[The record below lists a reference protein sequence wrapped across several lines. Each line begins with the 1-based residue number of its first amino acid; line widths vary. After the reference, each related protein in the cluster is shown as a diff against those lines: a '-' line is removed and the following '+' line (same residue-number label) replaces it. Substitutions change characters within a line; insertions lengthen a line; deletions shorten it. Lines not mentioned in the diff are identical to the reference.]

1 MSSKKVAFLVDFDN
15 VATDVIEQAL
25 NAVFKDYGAAH
36 IRRAYCNAEQ
46 ALREQNFLKRLG
58 LRAVV
63 NLAIGKNSTDIA
75 LAADAM
81 DLAITEKPDVIVL
94 VSSDSDF
101 APLVLRLREKGAWLR
116 GFGQYG
122 KTGDGVIQIYDQ
134 FNELAHGTGRSARD
148 AAPPKGAGG
157 GRNGRRGNGRAAGG
171 RPQPEAPRANAAINA
186 PTQPR
191 PPRADMVA
199 AAAAPLPVAVEPL
212 APAVQDTAPSVAA
225 VVPVA
230 APAPSPAQ
238 VDPADKPAKP
248 AGKVAGKATSKASA
262 KATGKTAAKAARKPG
277 AEVDAPRDASAE
289 TKGGAKADPKA
300 DPKVEAKAAPLQP
313 VTPEVAEPAAVP
325 RAAKPARPPGK
336 AAAPAENPQVAAAKE
351 INAVLALLPKLA
363 DGQWHD
369 LGAAAKVLKDAGL
382 LPKSAPA
389 TKLFRKHAHAFE
401 LQPEKQPNQVR
412 FAT

>member
-1 MSSKKVAFLVDFDN
+1 MSMNDKKVAFLVDFDN

-46 ALREQNFLKRLG
+46 ALREQHFLKRLG

-134 FNELAHGTGRSARD
+134 FNELAHGSGRSARD
-148 AAPPKGAGG
+148 GAPAKAGSRG
-157 GRNGRRGNGRAAGG
+157 GRRNGGARSGG
-171 RPQPEAPRANAAINA
+171 SRPVAEAPRGPAVA
-186 PTQPR
+186 R
-191 PPRADMVA
+191 PP
-199 AAAAPLPVAVEPL
+199 AVELVEPVV
-212 APAVQDTAPSVAA
+212 APPVPVIEVTAVPAPV
-225 VVPVA
+225 VA
-230 APAPSPAQ
+230 APAPRAEP
-238 VDPADKPAKP
+238 PKPA
-248 AGKVAGKATSKASA
+248 A
-262 KATGKTAAKAARKPG
+262 KATRKSAAKSAVTEAAAKPAAKAA
-277 AEVDAPRDASAE
+277 
-289 TKGGAKADPKA
+289 AK
-300 DPKVEAKAAPLQP
+300 
-313 VTPEVAEPAAVP
+313 
-325 RAAKPARPPGK
+325 
-336 AAAPAENPQVAAAKE
+336 APAEPEDQQVAAAKE
-351 INAVLALLPKLA
+351 INAMLKLLPKLF

-369 LGAAAKVLKDAGL
+369 LGAAAKVLKEAGL
-382 LPKSAPA
+382 LAKSAPA
-389 TKLFRKHAHAFE
+389 TKLFRKHPHAFE
-401 LQPEKQPNQVR
+401 LQPQKQPNQVR

>member
-1 MSSKKVAFLVDFDN
+1 MNKKVAFLVDFDN

-116 GFGQYG
+116 GFGQHG

-134 FNELAHGTGRSARD
+134 FNELAHDSGRSA
-148 AAPPKGAGG
+148 
-157 GRNGRRGNGRAAGG
+157 
-171 RPQPEAPRANAAINA
+171 
-186 PTQPR
+186 
-191 PPRADMVA
+191 
-199 AAAAPLPVAVEPL
+199 
-212 APAVQDTAPSVAA
+212 S
-225 VVPVA
+225 
-230 APAPSPAQ
+230 
-238 VDPADKPAKP
+238 KP
-248 AGKVAGKATSKASA
+248 
-262 KATGKTAAKAARKPG
+262 
-277 AEVDAPRDASAE
+277 
-289 TKGGAKADPKA
+289 
-300 DPKVEAKAAPLQP
+300 
-313 VTPEVAEPAAVP
+313 
-325 RAAKPARPPGK
+325 AAKPARKAAAPKPAAKKAAPAK
-336 AAAPAENPQVAAAKE
+336 AAAPAPAPKPTPAPAPKAAPAPTAVDANVAAARE

-369 LGAAAKVLKDAGL
+369 LGSAAKALKEAGL
-382 LPKSAPA
+382 LAKSAPA
-389 TKLFRKHAHAFE
+389 TKLFRKHPQAFQ

-412 FAT
+412 FGHG

>member
-1 MSSKKVAFLVDFDN
+1 MKKVAFLVDFDN

-25 NAVFKDYGAAH
+25 QMCFKDYEAVH

-46 ALREQNFLKRLG
+46 AHHQQAFMKRLG
-58 LRAVV
+58 LRAIV

-75 LAADAM
+75 LAVDAM

-134 FNELAHGTGRSARD
+134 FNELAHDSGRSAPKPAAKRERTRKA
-148 AAPPKGAGG
+148 AAPKPAAKKATAPKA
-157 GRNGRRGNGRAAGG
+157 
-171 RPQPEAPRANAAINA
+171 EAPVPKSA
-186 PTQPR
+186 PIPA
-191 PPRADMVA
+191 PPPK
-199 AAAAPLPVAVEPL
+199 AAAAP
-212 APAVQDTAPSVAA
+212 AP
-225 VVPVA
+225 
-230 APAPSPAQ
+230 
-238 VDPADKPAKP
+238 
-248 AGKVAGKATSKASA
+248 
-262 KATGKTAAKAARKPG
+262 
-277 AEVDAPRDASAE
+277 
-289 TKGGAKADPKA
+289 
-300 DPKVEAKAAPLQP
+300 
-313 VTPEVAEPAAVP
+313 
-325 RAAKPARPPGK
+325 K
-336 AAAPAENPQVAAAKE
+336 AAAAPTPVDAHVAAAKE

-369 LGAAAKVLKDAGL
+369 LGAAAKALKAAGL

-389 TKLFRKHAHAFE
+389 TKLFRKHPQAFQ

-412 FAT
+412 FGHG

>member
-1 MSSKKVAFLVDFDN
+1 MTHADKKVAFLVDFDN

-58 LRAVV
+58 LRAIV

-134 FNELAHGTGRSARD
+134 FNELAHGGRGSRDPAPAKPNGRGGRRGGAKPSAGGRTPAEPPRSPAVARPLPAPQPAPAPPAPVVEVT
-148 AAPPKGAGG
+148 AAPP
-157 GRNGRRGNGRAAGG
+157 AAVAT
-171 RPQPEAPRANAAINA
+171 PVPAP
-186 PTQPR
+186 
-191 PPRADMVA
+191 
-199 AAAAPLPVAVEPL
+199 AAAAPAE
-212 APAVQDTAPSVAA
+212 AP
-225 VVPVA
+225 
-230 APAPSPAQ
+230 
-238 VDPADKPAKP
+238 KP
-248 AGKVAGKATSKASA
+248 
-262 KATGKTAAKAARKPG
+262 AAKARPARK
-277 AEVDAPRDASAE
+277 
-289 TKGGAKADPKA
+289 
-300 DPKVEAKAAPLQP
+300 AA
-313 VTPEVAEPAAVP
+313 A
-325 RAAKPARPPGK
+325 K
-336 AAAPAENPQVAAAKE
+336 AAAPAEAPATAAPAPKAARAPAKAPAAAEDPQVAAAKE
-351 INAVLALLPKLA
+351 INAVLKLLPKLV

-369 LGAAAKVLKDAGL
+369 LGAAAKALKDAGL

-389 TKLFRKHAHAFE
+389 TKLFRKHPHAFE

>member
-1 MSSKKVAFLVDFDN
+1 MTSTNNKKVAFLVDFDN

-46 ALREQNFLKRLG
+46 ALREQGFLKRLG
-58 LRAVV
+58 LRAIV

-81 DLAITEKPDVIVL
+81 DLAITEQPDVIVL

-134 FNELAHGTGRSARD
+134 FNELAHDS
-148 AAPPKGAGG
+148 
-157 GRNGRRGNGRAAGG
+157 GRAAPKPAAK
-171 RPQPEAPRANAAINA
+171 REPAPK
-186 PTQPR
+186 
-191 PPRADMVA
+191 
-199 AAAAPLPVAVEPL
+199 AAAPKPAAKKA
-212 APAVQDTAPSVAA
+212 APAKAAAPKPEPAP
-225 VVPVA
+225 VPAPKSTA
-230 APAPSPAQ
+230 APAPKAVAAPSP
-238 VDPADKPAKP
+238 
-248 AGKVAGKATSKASA
+248 
-262 KATGKTAAKAARKPG
+262 
-277 AEVDAPRDASAE
+277 VDA
-289 TKGGAKADPKA
+289 
-300 DPKVEAKAAPLQP
+300 
-313 VTPEVAEPAAVP
+313 
-325 RAAKPARPPGK
+325 
-336 AAAPAENPQVAAAKE
+336 NVAAAKE

-369 LGAAAKVLKDAGL
+369 LGAAAKALKEAGL
-382 LPKSAPA
+382 LARNAPS
-389 TKLFRKHAHAFE
+389 TKLFRKHPQAFQ

-412 FAT
+412 FGHG

>member
-1 MSSKKVAFLVDFDN
+1 MTDKKVAFLVDFDN

-58 LRAVV
+58 LRAIV

-75 LAADAM
+75 LAVDAM
-81 DLAITEKPDVIVL
+81 ELAISEKPDVIVL

-116 GFGQYG
+116 GFGQHG

-134 FNELAHGTGRSARD
+134 FNELAHDS
-148 AAPPKGAGG
+148 
-157 GRNGRRGNGRAAGG
+157 G
-171 RPQPEAPRANAAINA
+171 RPAPRPAAK
-186 PTQPR
+186 R
-191 PPRADMVA
+191 
-199 AAAAPLPVAVEPL
+199 EP
-212 APAVQDTAPSVAA
+212 ARKATAPKPAA
-225 VVPVA
+225 KKA
-230 APAPSPAQ
+230 APA
-238 VDPADKPAKP
+238 
-248 AGKVAGKATSKASA
+248 
-262 KATGKTAAKAARKPG
+262 
-277 AEVDAPRDASAE
+277 
-289 TKGGAKADPKA
+289 
-300 DPKVEAKAAPLQP
+300 
-313 VTPEVAEPAAVP
+313 
-325 RAAKPARPPGK
+325 K
-336 AAAPAENPQVAAAKE
+336 AAAPVSKPAAAPKPATAPAPVDAHVAAAKE

-369 LGAAAKVLKDAGL
+369 LGAAAKVLKEAGL

-389 TKLFRKHAHAFE
+389 TKLFRKHPQAFQ

-412 FAT
+412 FGHG

>member
-1 MSSKKVAFLVDFDN
+1 MTDKKIAFLVDFDN

-58 LRAVV
+58 LRAIV

-134 FNELAHGTGRSARD
+134 FNELAHGTGRSSRE
-148 AAPPKGAGG
+148 APPAKASS
-157 GRNGRRGNGRAAGG
+157 GRGGRRGRGGRALPEVPRGNG
-171 RPQPEAPRANAAINA
+171 PQ
-186 PTQPR
+186 R
-191 PPRADMVA
+191 PPRA
-199 AAAAPLPVAVEPL
+199 E
-212 APAVQDTAPSVAA
+212 A
-225 VVPVA
+225 VVTLPEPVVPEVVAPVVVAEPVA
-230 APAPSPAQ
+230 APVPVDVATPA
-238 VDPADKPAKP
+238 AKPAKAP
-248 AGKVAGKATSKASA
+248 RAAGKTAR
-262 KATGKTAAKAARKPG
+262 KTAAKPV
-277 AEVDAPRDASAE
+277 AEAPAE
-289 TKGGAKADPKA
+289 A
-300 DPKVEAKAAPLQP
+300 VAAP
-313 VTPEVAEPAAVP
+313 
-325 RAAKPARPPGK
+325 K
-336 AAAPAENPQVAAAKE
+336 AAAPAKAPKAAEKVPAAKASASDGDPQVAAAKE
-351 INAVLALLPKLA
+351 INAILALLPKLA
-363 DGQWHD
+363 DGQWHE

-382 LPKSAPA
+382 LAKNAPS
-389 TKLFRKHAHAFE
+389 TKLFRKHPKAFE
-401 LQPEKQPNQVR
+401 LQPDKTPNRVR
-412 FAT
+412 FGHG

>member
-1 MSSKKVAFLVDFDN
+1 MEADRMKKVAFLVDFDN

-46 ALREQNFLKRLG
+46 ALREQAFLKRLG
-58 LRAVV
+58 LRAIV

-75 LAADAM
+75 LAVDAM

-134 FNELAHGTGRSARD
+134 FNELAHDSGRSAPKPAAKRERPARKA
-148 AAPPKGAGG
+148 AAPKPAAK
-157 GRNGRRGNGRAAGG
+157 RAAVGKAD
-171 RPQPEAPRANAAINA
+171 APAPKPTPTPAPPAAAKPA
-186 PTQPR
+186 PATAPAAAAK
-191 PPRADMVA
+191 PAPK
-199 AAAAPLPVAVEPL
+199 AAAAP
-212 APAVQDTAPSVAA
+212 
-225 VVPVA
+225 
-230 APAPSPAQ
+230 
-238 VDPADKPAKP
+238 
-248 AGKVAGKATSKASA
+248 
-262 KATGKTAAKAARKPG
+262 
-277 AEVDAPRDASAE
+277 VDA
-289 TKGGAKADPKA
+289 
-300 DPKVEAKAAPLQP
+300 
-313 VTPEVAEPAAVP
+313 
-325 RAAKPARPPGK
+325 
-336 AAAPAENPQVAAAKE
+336 NVAAAKE

-369 LGAAAKVLKDAGL
+369 LGAAAKALKDAGL
-382 LPKSAPA
+382 LAKSAPA
-389 TKLFRKHAHAFE
+389 TKLFRKHPQAFQ

-412 FAT
+412 FGHG

>member
-1 MSSKKVAFLVDFDN
+1 MKKVAFLVDFDN

-46 ALREQNFLKRLG
+46 ALREQSFLKRLG
-58 LRAVV
+58 LRAIV

-81 DLAITEKPDVIVL
+81 DLALTEKPDVIVL

-134 FNELAHGTGRSARD
+134 FNELAHGTARSARD
-148 AAPPKGAGG
+148 STPAQASGRG
-157 GRNGRRGNGRAAGG
+157 GRRNGGARSAGG
-171 RPQPEAPRANAAINA
+171 RPAAEAPRAQAVA
-186 PTQPR
+186 
-191 PPRADMVA
+191 RALPVA
-199 AAAAPLPVAVEPL
+199 AAE
-212 APAVQDTAPSVAA
+212 
-225 VVPVA
+225 PVA
-230 APAPSPAQ
+230 APPPPVVEVTAVPAPVVATPAPLKAA
-238 VDPADKPAKP
+238 PAPRAEAAKP
-248 AGKVAGKATSKASA
+248 AAKVAGKATRKS
-262 KATGKTAAKAARKPG
+262 AAKAPVA
-277 AEVDAPRDASAE
+277 
-289 TKGGAKADPKA
+289 
-300 DPKVEAKAAPLQP
+300 VEAP
-313 VTPEVAEPAAVP
+313 
-325 RAAKPARPPGK
+325 AKPAPAAKVAAKTP
-336 AAAPAENPQVAAAKE
+336 AAPEDKQVAAAKE
-351 INAVLALLPKLA
+351 INAVLKLLPRLV

-369 LGAAAKVLKDAGL
+369 LGAAAKALKDAGL
-382 LPKSAPA
+382 LAKSAPA
-389 TKLFRKHAHAFE
+389 TKLFRKHPHAFE

>member
-1 MSSKKVAFLVDFDN
+1 MNASGKKVAFLVDFDN

-25 NAVFKDYGAAH
+25 AMVFKDYGAAH

-58 LRAVV
+58 LRAIV

-75 LAADAM
+75 LAADAV

-134 FNELAHGTGRSARD
+134 FNELAHGTGRAARD
-148 AAPPKGAGG
+148 SAPAKPTGG
-157 GRNGRRGNGRAAGG
+157 GRNARRSGGRGAGPG
-171 RPQPEAPRANAAINA
+171 RPQVEPPRGGPAA
-186 PTQPR
+186 R
-191 PPRADMVA
+191 PPRGEASVALPAAPVADDAALLVALPPPAMEAVALPSTAPAAPPPAAEPVEA
-199 AAAAPLPVAVEPL
+199 AA
-212 APAVQDTAPSVAA
+212 
-225 VVPVA
+225 
-230 APAPSPAQ
+230 
-238 VDPADKPAKP
+238 PAKP
-248 AGKVAGKATSKASA
+248 AGKAAR
-262 KATGKTAAKAARKPG
+262 KTAAKADGKPTAKG
-277 AEVDAPRDASAE
+277 AAKRDVRLE
-289 TKGGAKADPKA
+289 TKAAVKASTAAESPA
-300 DPKVEAKAAPLQP
+300 EAAP
-313 VTPEVAEPAAVP
+313 
-325 RAAKPARPPGK
+325 
-336 AAAPAENPQVAAAKE
+336 AAAPTPKPAARAPAKAPTTTADDPQVAAAKE

-382 LPKSAPA
+382 LAKSAPS
-389 TKLFRKHAHAFE
+389 TKLFRKHPHAFQ
-401 LQPEKQPNQVR
+401 LQPAKQPNQVR

>member
-1 MSSKKVAFLVDFDN
+1 MSMSDKKVAFLVDFDN

-58 LRAVV
+58 LRAIV

-134 FNELAHGTGRSARD
+134 FNELAHGGRGARD
-148 AAPPKGAGG
+148 PAPAKPN
-157 GRNGRRGNGRAAGG
+157 GRGGRRGGGKPSAGG
-171 RPQPEAPRANAAINA
+171 RTAAE
-186 PTQPR
+186 
-191 PPRADMVA
+191 PPRSPAVA
-199 AAAAPLPVAVEPL
+199 RPLPAPEP
-212 APAVQDTAPSVAA
+212 
-225 VVPVA
+225 
-230 APAPSPAQ
+230 APAPPAP
-238 VDPADKPAKP
+238 VVEVTAVPAPAIATPVPVPAPAPHVEAPKPA
-248 AGKVAGKATSKASA
+248 A
-262 KATGKTAAKAARKPG
+262 KARPARKTAAKAA
-277 AEVDAPRDASAE
+277 APAE
-289 TKGGAKADPKA
+289 TPAPA
-300 DPKVEAKAAPLQP
+300 AKAAR
-313 VTPEVAEPAAVP
+313 VPA
-325 RAAKPARPPGK
+325 K
-336 AAAPAENPQVAAAKE
+336 APATAEDPQVAAAKE
-351 INAVLALLPKLA
+351 INAVLKLLPKLV

-389 TKLFRKHAHAFE
+389 TRLFRKHPHAFQ

>member
-1 MSSKKVAFLVDFDN
+1 MNDKKVAFLVDFDN

-46 ALREQNFLKRLG
+46 AHHQQAFMKRLG
-58 LRAVV
+58 LRAIV

-81 DLAITEKPDVIVL
+81 DIAINEKPDVIVL

-134 FNELAHGTGRSARD
+134 FNELAHGSGGSGGSGGRAARDVAPLPKSGGRS
-148 AAPPKGAGG
+148 
-157 GRNGRRGNGRAAGG
+157 GRRGGRAQGGRVQADPPRPNPQAPQAAARPPRPEVPAAPLVVEAVAPVVAQPLAAELAPQAVPVVASLPAEPVGRAA
-171 RPQPEAPRANAAINA
+171 EAPAKPAAKTTA
-186 PTQPR
+186 KPAAKPAAKA
-191 PPRADMVA
+191 ADKATGKPARKSGVKA
-199 AAAAPLPVAVEPL
+199 DAKADQKAGPVAD
-212 APAVQDTAPSVAA
+212 AATAPDAATPADAA
-225 VVPVA
+225 VVP
-230 APAPSPAQ
+230 P
-238 VDPADKPAKP
+238 
-248 AGKVAGKATSKASA
+248 
-262 KATGKTAAKAARKPG
+262 
-277 AEVDAPRDASAE
+277 
-289 TKGGAKADPKA
+289 
-300 DPKVEAKAAPLQP
+300 
-313 VTPEVAEPAAVP
+313 
-325 RAAKPARPPGK
+325 AAKPARAPAK
-336 AAAPAENPQVAAAKE
+336 AAKAAPVADNPQVAAARE

-369 LGAAAKVLKDAGL
+369 LGSAAKVLKDAGL
-382 LPKSAPA
+382 LAKSAPS
-389 TKLFRKHAHAFE
+389 TKLFRKHPHAFE